1 MSVATMNLTA
11 VPLLH
16 QHLDHHRQHS
26 SNITSSISATHYMQ
40 SSPPHP
46 HAYGYHRRR
55 LASPI
60 SPLSTTYNTH
70 SLNKTKEE
78 VIAACDRE
86 VQWSFEEVYGQ
97 DVERYMEDSEVKFWS
112 LFSTNMQENYMAS
125 AEMMDLQP
133 ELEWYML
140 PFLVDFMIEVHSQF
154 RMSPYTLHLAVNLI
168 NRYVSKRV
176 VFKKH
181 YQLVGC
187 AAIWIAAK
195 FEDAKDKVPTVRELR
210 NMCVN
215 AYEEDMFVQ
224 MEGHVLATLG
234 WELGGVQTCEAFMEH
249 QIVRLRGQHGHVDR
263 RLIHLARFF
272 LDLSLFG
279 RDFLSFKPSEVASAS
294 VALARHILGSQQF
307 IQQRYTEREVDCV
320 ELLLMKMPSAS
331 TILRRK
337 YAHKKLLNITSIIDN
352 FLAQA
357 ARREFQQITP
367 PSSSQSQCHSLRTS
381 EVKTPDLHIQLPDT
395 PPHTPVTA
403 STVPPTKARPAYIVN
418 GAGLPTPPADDG
430 HNKTVHILPNEFTR
444 GTYGRSESFI
454 VDSPVGQ
461 DEDMDTEYDSEDED
475 MYSDEDY
482 EYDSDAD
489 DTMMMDHYQHQL
501 SSHQVQTTRIV
512 LGPV

>member
-1 MSVATMNLTA
+1 MNATA
-11 VPLLH
+11 VPLAH
-16 QHLDHHRQHS
+16 QYLDHHRQPS
-26 SNITSSISATHYMQ
+26 SNNLSSTSATRYMHP
-40 SSPPHP
+40 SPPHP
-46 HAYGYHRRR
+46 HAHGYHRRR

-60 SPLSTTYNTH
+60 SPLSTTYNRP
-70 SLNKTKEE
+70 SLSKTKEE
-78 VIAACDRE
+78 ILAACDRE
-86 VQWSFEEVYGQ
+86 VQWSFEEVYGRE
-97 DVERYMEDSEVKFWS
+97 VERHMKISEVKLWS
-112 LFSTNMQENYMAS
+112 RFMTDIQERCMAS

-187 AAIWIAAK
+187 AALWIAAK

-234 WELGGVQTCEAFMEH
+234 WELGGVQTCEAFVEH
-249 QIVRLRGQHGHVDR
+249 QIFRLRGQHGHVDG

-272 LDLSLFG
+272 IDLSLFG
-279 RDFLSFKPSEVASAS
+279 REFLSFKPSEVASAS

-320 ELLLMKMPSAS
+320 ELLLTKMPSAS
-331 TILRRK
+331 TILRQK
-337 YAHKKLLNITSIIDN
+337 YSHKQLHNITSIIDG

-367 PSSSQSQCHSLRTS
+367 PSSSQSQCSHLRTS

-403 STVPPTKARPAYIVN
+403 PTMPPTKAKSGYIVN
-418 GAGLPTPPADDG
+418 GAGLPTPPADG
-430 HNKTVHILPNEFTR
+430 SKNKTMHILPNEFTR

-475 MYSDEDY
+475 MIYSDEDY

-489 DTMMMDHYQHQL
+489 DSMMMDHYHHQF
-501 SSHQVQTTRIV
+501 SSHQFQAPRIA
-512 LGPV
+512 LGTVV